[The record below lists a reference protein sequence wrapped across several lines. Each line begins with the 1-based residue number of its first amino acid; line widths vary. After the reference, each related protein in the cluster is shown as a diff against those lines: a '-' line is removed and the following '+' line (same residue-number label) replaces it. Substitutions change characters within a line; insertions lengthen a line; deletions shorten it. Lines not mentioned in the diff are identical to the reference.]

1 MVRANAAASD
11 RRHRSLQ
18 LLPFDAILV
27 RARVIALFLFWR
39 MGMDKETFFKTLIGE
54 EVEFTVPR
62 FRIAKEA
69 PKQGVVT
76 GADSAFVYID
86 TEPYSIDLVEIE

>member
-1 MVRANAAASD
+1 
-11 RRHRSLQ
+11 
-18 LLPFDAILV
+18 
-27 RARVIALFLFWR
+27 
-39 MGMDKETFFKTLIGE
+39 MDKEAFFKTLIGE

-62 FRIAKEA
+62 FRITKENAKR
-69 PKQGVVT
+69 GVVT